1 MSIGRRTRFDRV
13 FDGVNILIMALIML
27 ITLYPL
33 YFTIIASFSDPYEV
47 VRGNVYLFPKGFSL
61 DAYKEVFAE
70 SRLWT
75 GYRNS
80 IYYTS
85 VGVVFNLLLTIPA
98 AYTLSKKKLPMR
110 NIIAVY
116 FLIPMYFSGGLI
128 PTYLQVKSLQLLNK
142 PYTLIFLGG
151 VSIYNVVVTRVF
163 FETTISEE
171 LYESAR
177 IDGASRWD
185 VVVHINIPTILP
197 TVVIMLILRVGSIM
211 GVGFEKV
218 FLLQTDLNLSASRV
232 ISTYVYERTLG
243 AGGTTAYW
251 DYSAAIGLFNT
262 FINLILIIL
271 TNTIARKV
279 SDIALW

>member
-47 VRGNVYLFPKGFSL
+47 VCGNVYLFPKGFSL

-177 IDGASRWD
+177 IDGASDFRMFFS
-185 VVVHINIPTILP
+185 IALP
-197 TVVIMLILRVGSIM
+197 
-211 GVGFEKV
+211 
-218 FLLQTDLNLSASRV
+218 LSAPILAVMALYYAVGRWNDYYMGRSDGKRNAPCGFQTPC
-232 ISTYVYERTLG
+232 SLFRGLRRS
-243 AGGTTAYW
+243 GGTGRGAVRRRRQ
-251 DYSAAIGLFNT
+251 AASLSRCCGCGYG
-262 FINLILIIL
+262 
-271 TNTIARKV
+271 
-279 SDIALW
+279 